1 MGICTASALYSCNV
15 YMYCTAFGLQAG
27 RIRHIIM
34 DLLYEKRA
42 NERAVWLFTNILSRR
57 VRIPLAV
64 RQAARDKPL
73 PAMSCFVRRTL
84 LLTSVHE
91 NQLRSYP
98 MVYSNSLTH
107 GLCSGASGSSCAG
120 AWTCRAPTADGLA
133 WWSAKRRPGGWITGK
148 WWATAHAASPNDF
161 AAAAATW
168 ANTSVA
174 SNSNGRSARG
184 TFSWI
189 QLQCTWTHESAQ
201 HSSPTFLGLLFKY
214 FILIFYSN
222 ILFIRIPILILLFY
236 SYVYSWALL
245 YPSNKIH
252 TNNTQ
257 NSKVHVHKLIKKLAL
272 S

>member
-184 TFSWI
+184 TLQLNTVTVHLNSGVSTALLSYIPRLAI
-189 QLQCTWTHESAQ
+189 Q
-201 HSSPTFLGLLFKY
+201 
-214 FILIFYSN
+214 IFYSN

-245 YPSNKIH
+245 YQSNKIH

-257 NSKVHVHKLIKKLAL
+257 NSKVHVHKLIKKLPL